1 MRPIEPLSFQP
12 MRPTRIFSR
21 EIEER
26 ALQPRRQTPG
36 SITKH
41 SSHTPISKN
50 SHIQSINEIRE
61 SIKVVKQRI
70 DTTLSSDRRQLSD
83 REISGSAYITPQRP
97 YAKEVDKSQFSGTR
111 SRFRESHEKRGFQ
124 QSNHSLALSEI
135 EHDISRISVQ
145 PSLHGHHSH
154 PGSALND
161 HEQDRLALVY
171 AQYLQAM
178 YKASHGAKEME
189 RQQAAAEVSDL
200 VKDQDVLTWRVLVT
214 KRKKK
219 FV

>member
-1 MRPIEPLSFQP
+1 
-12 MRPTRIFSR
+12 
-21 EIEER
+21 
-26 ALQPRRQTPG
+26 
-36 SITKH
+36 
-41 SSHTPISKN
+41 
-50 SHIQSINEIRE
+50 
-61 SIKVVKQRI
+61 
-70 DTTLSSDRRQLSD
+70 
-83 REISGSAYITPQRP
+83 
-97 YAKEVDKSQFSGTR
+97 VDKSRFSGTR

-145 PSLHGHHSH
+145 PSLHGHHPH
-154 PGSALND
+154 PGPALND
-161 HEQDRLALVY
+161 HEQERLAVVY

-189 RQQAAAEVSDL
+189 RQQAAAEVSNL
-200 VKDQDVLTWRVLVT
+200 VKDQRRFDLKVLVT